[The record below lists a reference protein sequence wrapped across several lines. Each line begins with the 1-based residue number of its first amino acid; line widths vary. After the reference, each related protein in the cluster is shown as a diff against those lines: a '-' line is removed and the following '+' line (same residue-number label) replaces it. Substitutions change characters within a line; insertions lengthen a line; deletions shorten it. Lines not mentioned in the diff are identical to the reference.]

1 MPPRGVQLRTRPTRD
16 AKSDAARCLFTF
28 IDGQRNALS
37 GTRWA
42 SRRPRHWSEPRRYA
56 RASAPSK
63 LLLQRELRRPCHFW
77 LELRPPGHHFA
88 SKPRVRSAPDVF
100 GQMRAQRCDDRRCAM
115 CVASAIGPLAI
126 EIVGIVGDIRH
137 PCRLHRRGPGS
148 KPRRGYDPFGRWSRC
163 QEFAFGPNC
172 DVARIGTTLE
182 TVAKESLQIDCGGLR
197 VRIPELHEEVRAISG
212 GFPGSEIIQHYKPQ
226 WDRIPTA
233 KCPIRFMQS
242 LRTTTPRWSKP
253 LSR

>member
-16 AKSDAARCLFTF
+16 AKSDAARCLFAF

-42 SRRPRHWSEPRRYA
+42 SIRPRHWSEPRRYA

-100 GQMRAQRCDDRRCAM
+100 GQMRAQRCNDRRCAM
-115 CVASAIGPLAI
+115 CLASAIGPLAI

-137 PCRLHRRGPGS
+137 PCRLHVEGPGVS
-148 KPRRGYDPFGRWSRC
+148 RG
-163 QEFAFGPNC
+163 EA
-172 DVARIGTTLE
+172 TTLS
-182 TVAKESLQIDCGGLR
+182 VVGRDAKSLR
-197 VRIPELHEEVRAISG
+197 SG
-212 GFPGSEIIQHYKPQ
+212 RTAMWPGSVQ
-226 WDRIPTA
+226 R
-233 KCPIRFMQS
+233 
-242 LRTTTPRWSKP
+242 L
-253 LSR
+253 